1 MGRREDAFR
10 LFNDM
15 KEETLDRV
23 NSGIEANRKGYFKIT
38 VKDKDGNAI
47 PGVKVRAKL
56 KKHEF
61 KYGANIF
68 MLDELESDKKNEA
81 YKKAFV
87 EAFNQATL
95 PFYWSDLEPVEG
107 KPRFSSDSPKVYRR
121 PAPDLALDFC
131 EKNGIYPKAHCLTY
145 FNFTPDWV
153 DINDIDDQKKRLT
166 KRYKEIAERY
176 SDRIKAW
183 EVINELLCTQYP
195 WNKNPFFCSDDVLEW
210 NFKLAE
216 KYFPNNELIL
226 NEAGIAIWEGIHYA
240 FNRSAY
246 YQMIERALKSGS
258 RIDTVGMQFHV
269 FADRNGEKN
278 LGNFYYNPKR
288 IFEVLDT
295 YEKLHRPIQIT
306 EITVPAYSND
316 PEDEA
321 IQADLIEMLY
331 SIWFSHKAVEMITY
345 WNVVDGYAAWAPQG
359 DMTKGENV
367 FFGGLMRFDMSKK
380 PSYDRIKSLFSEK
393 WVTDTEGETN
403 AAGTAKI
410 KGFYGDYDI
419 LIDGKTYKAEN
430 LSGRRNET
438 EIILK

>member
-1 MGRREDAFR
+1 MGRREDVFKY
-10 LFNDM
+10 FNDM
-15 KEETLDRV
+15 KEETSDRV
-23 NSGIEANRKGYFKIT
+23 ASGIEQNRKGYMKIT
-38 VKDKDGNAI
+38 VKDKDGNVI

-68 MLDELESDKKNEA
+68 MLDELETEQKNEA
-81 YKKAFV
+81 YKKAFA

-95 PFYWSDLEPVEG
+95 PFYWKDLEPIEG
-107 KPRFSSDSPKVYRR
+107 KPRFSADSPKVYRR
-121 PAPDLALDFC
+121 SAPDLALDFC

-153 DINDIDDQKKRLT
+153 DQTSIDDQKVRLT
-166 KRYKEIAERY
+166 KRYRELAERY
-176 SDRIKAW
+176 SGKIKGW

-195 WNKNPFFCSDDVLEW
+195 WNQNAFFRSDDVLEW

-216 KYFPNNELIL
+216 KYFPNNELIV
-226 NEAGIAIWEGIHYA
+226 NEAHCAIWEGIQYA

-246 YQMIERALKSGS
+246 YQMIERGIKNGA
-258 RIDTVGMQFHV
+258 RIDTVGMQYHMFTDK
-269 FADRNGEKN
+269 ANEAR
-278 LGNFYYNPKR
+278 LGTFMYNPKR

-295 YEKLHRPIQIT
+295 YEKLGRPIQIT
-306 EITVPAYSND
+306 EVTIPAYSND

-321 IQADLIEMLY
+321 IQADIIEQLY
-331 SIWFSHKAVEMITY
+331 SIWFSHKAIEMITY

-359 DMTKGENV
+359 DMTSGENI
-367 FFGGLMRFDMSKK
+367 FYGGLMRFDTSRK
-380 PSYDRIKSLFSEK
+380 PAYDRIKSLFSEK
-393 WVTDTEGETN
+393 WTTDTEGETN
-403 AAGTAKI
+403 EFGSAKL

-419 LIDGKTYKAEN
+419 IIDGKAHKAEN
-430 LSGRRNET
+430 RSGRKNEI

>member
-1 MGRREDAFR
+1 
-10 LFNDM
+10 
-15 KEETLDRV
+15 
-23 NSGIEANRKGYFKIT
+23 
-38 VKDKDGNAI
+38 
-47 PGVKVRAKL
+47 
-56 KKHEF
+56 
-61 KYGANIF
+61 
-68 MLDELESDKKNEA
+68 
-81 YKKAFV
+81 
-87 EAFNQATL
+87 
-95 PFYWSDLEPVEG
+95 
-107 KPRFSSDSPKVYRR
+107 
-121 PAPDLALDFC
+121 
-131 EKNGIYPKAHCLTY
+131 
-145 FNFTPDWV
+145 
-153 DINDIDDQKKRLT
+153 
-166 KRYKEIAERY
+166 
-176 SDRIKAW
+176 
-183 EVINELLCTQYP
+183 
-195 WNKNPFFCSDDVLEW
+195 
-210 NFKLAE
+210 
-216 KYFPNNELIL
+216 
-226 NEAGIAIWEGIHYA
+226 
-240 FNRSAY
+240 
-246 YQMIERALKSGS
+246 
-258 RIDTVGMQFHV
+258 
-269 FADRNGEKN
+269 
-278 LGNFYYNPKR
+278 
-288 IFEVLDT
+288 VLDT

-430 LSGRRNET
+430 LSGIRNET